1 MKENEL
7 RGSLVAR
14 AHVCTW
20 RGAWRAQDNISA
32 FWEIGKREAED
43 RRAELR
49 NKDRELEE
57 LEERHQVEIKAR
69 APGPRGLSPCV
80 AVRQACRLG
89 RWRSSSSFHLESA
102 GPGLHVL

>member
-1 MKENEL
+1 MKL
-7 RGSLVAR
+7 WSLSTVLY
-14 AHVCTW
+14 W
-20 RGAWRAQDNISA
+20 LGAWREQDKINT

-69 APGPRGLSPCV
+69 AP
-80 AVRQACRLG
+80 AHWACPICGSESCCKLR
-89 RWRSSSSFHLESA
+89 RWKTNSSSTSYAQAQAHKCCASE
-102 GPGLHVL
+102 